1 MASLKHSSF
10 SSIVVSLCVAGLGL
24 VGCAIVSPHQPNA
37 KETSAHVQATYLQTP
52 LHFEANEGQTDGQVK
67 FLSRGSGYGL
77 YLTPQ
82 EAVLALRKPKPS
94 GSEQETE
101 ETSPD
106 SAVLR
111 MRLVGANATPE
122 LTGDNLLPGKVN
134 YFIGNDPA
142 KWRTQIPT
150 YGKIRYDNVYPGIDL
165 LYYGNQ
171 RQLEYDFIVAPG
183 EDPAQIA
190 MAFEGTER
198 LELDTQTGDLVLQTA
213 SGEVRQRKPLIYQE
227 GEGDRQ
233 TIEGQY
239 VINDT
244 HVGFHV
250 ATYDT
255 TKPLII
261 DPILVFSTFLG
272 GSGIDNG
279 NGIALNGGGQI
290 TVTGWTE
297 TLDFPGFPSLNP
309 LQPTIGGTDVVFIT
323 QFTADGSALVFSTY
337 LGGSDSD
344 QGNDIAVDGMGYI
357 YVTGSTHSTNFPTK
371 NAVQP
376 NLAVEDGVAYPP
388 GPFGNPTDAFVA
400 QLSPDGSALI
410 FSTYLGGSRDESGN
424 GIAVDGN
431 RKIYVTGDTNST
443 NFPIQNAFQPTNG
456 GGGGFDAFIAK
467 FNSNGSS
474 LAYATFLGGGNYDV
488 SKAIAVDEIGQAS
501 VTGLTRS
508 ANFPTKNA
516 FQPFHGEGGGNGT
529 ADAFVAQLT
538 ADGSALNYST
548 FLGGSDLD
556 IGNAIA
562 IDGWGRV
569 SITGRTFSENFPTK
583 NAFQQFKN
591 PTLVEEPC
599 PVPGAPPN
607 LPPCFRPQS
616 DAFMAQ
622 LTRDGSALAY
632 ATYFGGGND
641 DQGTGIAI
649 NSRGEV
655 LIIGLTG
662 KTEDFPIKN
671 PFSDELTGWETSFLS
686 QFSTDGSTIL
696 FSSFLGG
703 EVADGGLAVNKAG
716 QAYITGGAANPGFPT
731 VNPIQPVRGSP
742 NLPDAFVAKIDPLR
756 DNLNDK
762 FSPLGPGDVSTSF
775 SRTPCGG
782 ASAGTFTITASFTNT
797 SANTLSNLLISVKT
811 LTGGNML
818 CNANGGP
825 GGAGA
830 ILTVPLQ
837 GDLSD
842 SQLSP
847 GETFTVQLAIGLQ
860 SFTPFQF
867 LVDVLGEKD

>member
-1 MASLKHSSF
+1 MAYFLLSRSTLLVGTLWVTILIAGLPACSTLHPQPSPASPSPT
-10 SSIVVSLCVAGLGL
+10 SSIK
-24 VGCAIVSPHQPNA
+24 QPAFFN
-37 KETSAHVQATYLQTP
+37 TP
-52 LHFEANEGQTDGQVK
+52 LHFEANEGQTDRQVK

-106 SAVLR
+106 FAVLR

-233 TIEGQY
+233 IIEGQY
-239 VINDT
+239 VIKDDT
-244 HVGFHV
+244 HVSFQV
-250 ATYDT
+250 AAYDT
-255 TKPLII
+255 TQPLII
-261 DPILVFSTFLG
+261 DPILVFSTYLGGSGTDEGHGIVVDGRGQVYVTGETGSADFPTVNPFQTTLDGGDAYIAKLTADGSTLIYSTFLG
-272 GSGIDNG
+272 GSDN
-279 NGIALNGGGQI
+279 
-290 TVTGWTE
+290 E
-297 TLDFPGFPSLNP
+297 PGLWF
-309 LQPTIGGTDVVFIT
+309 
-323 QFTADGSALVFSTY
+323 GSARF
-337 LGGSDSD
+337 
-344 QGNDIAVDGMGYI
+344 
-357 YVTGSTHSTNFPTK
+357 
-371 NAVQP
+371 
-376 NLAVEDGVAYPP
+376 
-388 GPFGNPTDAFVA
+388 
-400 QLSPDGSALI
+400 
-410 FSTYLGGSRDESGN
+410 
-424 GIAVDGN
+424 GIAVDEAGHAT
-431 RKIYVTGDTNST
+431 IVGST
-443 NFPIQNAFQPTNG
+443 SSQDFPVVNALQPT
-456 GGGGFDAFIAK
+456 
-467 FNSNGSS
+467 
-474 LAYATFLGGGNYDV
+474 LGGG
-488 SKAIAVDEIGQAS
+488 
-501 VTGLTRS
+501 T
-508 ANFPTKNA
+508 
-516 FQPFHGEGGGNGT
+516 
-529 ADAFVAQLT
+529 DAFVAQLT
-538 ADGSALNYST
+538 ADGSALTFATYLGGNDNEKGNGIAIDGRGQIYVTGNTASADFPIYNPLQASNGGGSIQSAGGARSCAKFEDFSGDAFVVKLNADGSALSYAT
-548 FLGGSDLD
+548 FLGGTGADTGTAITVDVWGQVSVTGETWSDDFPTFNPLQPTNTTVVECLTGPGFESDL
-556 IGNAIA
+556 
-562 IDGWGRV
+562 
-569 SITGRTFSENFPTK
+569 
-583 NAFQQFKN
+583 
-591 PTLVEEPC
+591 
-599 PVPGAPPN
+599 
-607 LPPCFRPQS
+607 
-616 DAFMAQ
+616 
-622 LTRDGSALAY
+622 
-632 ATYFGGGND
+632 
-641 DQGTGIAI
+641 
-649 NSRGEV
+649 
-655 LIIGLTG
+655 
-662 KTEDFPIKN
+662 
-671 PFSDELTGWETSFLS
+671 
-686 QFSTDGSTIL
+686 
-696 FSSFLGG
+696 FLG
-703 EVADGGLAVNKAG
+703 
-716 QAYITGGAANPGFPT
+716 
-731 VNPIQPVRGSP
+731 
-742 NLPDAFVAKIDPLR
+742 PDAFVAQLTTDGSALTFGTYLGGSLEDRGNGISMDEAGGIYVTGQTGSGDFPTQNPFDPSPGPGFVAKLTADGNSLAYSTYLAESGMAIAVDGGGRAAVTGTTIAQFTADGSALNFSTYLDGSGLGIALNSASQIYVTGGTGSADFPTTPNTVQPAFGGGFTDGFVTKIDPLR
-756 DNLNDK
+756 VNLNDQ
-762 FSPLGPGDVSTSF
+762 FAPLGPGDVSTSF